1 MKLSEIRLTLP
12 SIEIAGKVWGEA
24 GGLPVIGLHGWLDNA
39 ATFDL
44 IGPRLQGVHL
54 VALDLPGHGLSGHL
68 PAGGYSLWQQAATVL
83 QVADELG
90 WERFALLGHS
100 MGGIISCILSGSV
113 PQRIIGAAMI
123 DGVLPVTGEAQDA
136 PQQMAR
142 FFKAN
147 QALGRK
153 RKPVYDCADK
163 AVSARVLGGASSIS
177 RSAAARLAERGLM
190 PEHGGWT
197 WRTDPQLMLP
207 SPVRLTAEHA
217 IAFAEAISSPT
228 CLVLATEGV
237 MAKRAALLE
246 RIDGFTHIQT
256 HRVAGGH
263 HLHLEDAAPSVATII
278 DGFFQAL
285 LDPALQLGKSGP
297 QTG

>member
-1 MKLSEIRLTLP
+1 MGGHEIRLTLP

-24 GGLPVIGLHGWLDNA
+24 GGLPVIGIHGWLDNA

-54 VALDLPGHGLSGHL
+54 IALDLPGHGLSGHL

-123 DGVLPVTGEAQDA
+123 DGLLPVTGEAQDA
-136 PQQMAR
+136 PRQMAR
-142 FFKAN
+142 FFQAS

-153 RKPVYDCADK
+153 RKPVYNCTDK
-163 AVSARVLGGASSIS
+163 AVSARVLGGSSSIS
-177 RSAAARLAERGLM
+177 RSAAARLTERGLM
-190 PEHGGWT
+190 PEQGGWT

-207 SPVRLTAEHA
+207 SPLRLTVEHA
-217 IAFAEAISSPT
+217 IAFAEAISTPT
-228 CLVLATEGV
+228 CLVLASEGV
-237 MAKRAALLE
+237 MAKRALLLQ
-246 RIDGFTHIQT
+246 RIDSFTHIQT
-256 HRVAGGH
+256 HRLPGGH

-278 DGFFQAL
+278 DSFFQTL

-297 QTG
+297 RTG

>member
-1 MKLSEIRLTLP
+1 MGGHEIRFTLP
-12 SIEIAGKVWGEA
+12 SIEIAGKVWGEP

-44 IGPRLQGVHL
+44 IAPHLQGVHL
-54 VALDLPGHGLSGHL
+54 IALDLPGHGLSDHL

-83 QVADELG
+83 QVADDLG

-100 MGGIISCILSGSV
+100 MGGIISGILSGSL
-113 PQRIIGAAMI
+113 PARIRGAAMI
-123 DGVLPVTGEAQDA
+123 DGLLPVTGEAGDA
-136 PQQMAR
+136 PRQMAR
-142 FFKAN
+142 FFEAS
-147 QALGRK
+147 QALGHK

-177 RSAAARLAERGLM
+177 RAAAARLVERGLM
-190 PEHGGWT
+190 PEQGGWT

-217 IAFAEAISSPT
+217 IAFVEAITTPT
-228 CLVLATEGV
+228 CLILASEGV
-237 MAKRAALLE
+237 MSRRAQLLE
-246 RIDGFTHIQT
+246 RIDSFTHIQT
-256 HRVAGGH
+256 HRLQGGH

-278 DGFFQAL
+278 DSFFQSLA
-285 LDPALQLGKSGP
+285 
-297 QTG
+297 